1 MLSRLVITFLSRSKH
16 LLISWLQ
23 SPSAVILE
31 PRKIKSATVSTVS
44 QSICHVGKLPPKI
57 SPGHC
62 LMVCCPS
69 DPLQL
74 SESWWNYYIWEVC
87 SENQWDALKTAT
99 LAASIGQQK
108 EPNFSLQ
115 QCLTTCCTTNAL
127 KVEPIGLQGFA
138 SFAIFI
144 WPLANWLPLLQA
156 PPQLFAGKML
166 PQSAGRRK
174 CFPRFLCYRNKLTF
188 HWQKCVDCKFV
199 QRWVL
204 TRVLVVFISQCCS
217 YPKSI

>member
-166 PQSAGRRK
+166 PQPAGGRK
-174 CFPRFLCYRNKLTF
+174 GFPRVHWILKHGFLRYKINKF
-188 HWQKCVDCKFV
+188 ISHWQKCVDYNG
-199 QRWVL
+199 
-204 TRVLVVFISQCCS
+204 S
-217 YPKSI
+217 YFD